1 MSTISAAD
9 VGSSDAAPSRF
20 GGAGEPQP
28 RVRHLA
34 REALVLMTF
43 SATTSLAVAGC
54 LLLLT
59 TLGRQG

>member
-1 MSTISAAD
+1 MSIISAAD
-9 VGSSDAAPSRF
+9 VGSPGVPAARDP
-20 GGAGEPQP
+20 EP

-34 REALVLMTF
+34 REAVVLMTF
-43 SATTSLAVAGC
+43 SAATSVAVAGC

>member
-1 MSTISAAD
+1 MSITPAAD
-9 VGSSDAAPSRF
+9 VGAADVP
-20 GGAGEPQP
+20 GAAP

-43 SATTSLAVAGC
+43 SAAASAAFAGC
-54 LLLLT
+54 LLLLG

>member
-1 MSTISAAD
+1 MSIISVAD
-9 VGSSDAAPSRF
+9 VGSSDAGQSGL
-20 GGAGEPQP
+20 GGAGDPQP

-34 REALVLMTF
+34 REAVVLMTF
-43 SATTSLAVAGC
+43 SATTSVAVAGC